1 MNTESIKVVIET
13 EYLPYQ
19 SSPDKK
25 QYAFAY
31 HITLTNEGHIGAQLI
46 SRHWI
51 IIDGNGV
58 RREVKGMGVVGEQPL
73 ISPGESYQYSSG
85 AILETVVGTMQG
97 NYHMQGEN
105 GQGFEVDIPVFT
117 LALPNVVN

>member
-1 MNTESIKVVIET
+1 MNKKVIEVTVKT

-19 SSPDKK
+19 SSPEKE

-31 HITLTNEGHIGAQLI
+31 HITLSNVGQIGAQLI

-85 AILETVVGTMQG
+85 AILDTMVGTMQG
-97 NYHMQGEN
+97 SYHMQGEN
-105 GQGFEVDIPVFT
+105 GQGFEVDIPVFI

>member
-1 MNTESIKVVIET
+1 MNKQAIEVRVET

-19 SSPDKK
+19 SSPEKN

-31 HITLTNEGHIGAQLI
+31 HITLSNVGHIDAQLI

-85 AILETVVGTMQG
+85 AVLETVVGTMQG

-105 GQGFEVDIPVFT
+105 GQGFEVDIPLFSP
-117 LALPNVVN
+117 ALPNAAN

>member
-1 MNTESIKVVIET
+1 MNKEAIQVEIKT
-13 EYLPYQ
+13 EYLPFQ
-19 SSPDKK
+19 SSPEKQ

-31 HITLTNEGHIGAQLI
+31 HITLTNLGTMGAQLI

-73 ISPGESYQYSSG
+73 LSPGESYQYSSG
-85 AILETVVGTMQG
+85 AVLETVVGTMQG
-97 NYHMQGEN
+97 SYHMQADN
-105 GQGFEVDIPVFT
+105 GLGFEVDIPVFT
-117 LALPNVVN
+117 LALPNAVN

>member
-1 MNTESIKVVIET
+1 MNKQAIEVRVET

-19 SSPDKK
+19 SSPEKK

-31 HITLTNEGHIGAQLI
+31 HITLSNVGHIDAQLI

-85 AILETVVGTMQG
+85 AVLETVVGTMQG

-105 GQGFEVDIPVFT
+105 GQGFEVDIPLFS
-117 LALPNVVN
+117 LALPNAVN

>member
-1 MNTESIKVVIET
+1 MNKQAIEVRVET

-19 SSPDKK
+19 SSPEKN

-31 HITLTNEGHIGAQLI
+31 HITLSNVGHIDAQLI

-73 ISPGESYQYSSG
+73 ISPGGSYQYSSG
-85 AILETVVGTMQG
+85 AVLETVVGTMQG

-105 GQGFEVDIPVFT
+105 GQGFEVDIPLFS
-117 LALPNVVN
+117 LALPNAVN

>member
-1 MNTESIKVVIET
+1 MNKEAIQVEIKT
-13 EYLPYQ
+13 EYLPFQ
-19 SSPDKK
+19 SSPEKQ

-31 HITLTNEGHIGAQLI
+31 HITLSNEGQLGAQLI

-85 AILETVVGTMQG
+85 AVLETMVGTMQG
-97 NYHMQGEN
+97 SYHMQGDD
-105 GQGFEVDIPVFT
+105 GIGFEVMIPLFS
-117 LALPNVVN
+117 LALPNAVN

>member
-1 MNTESIKVVIET
+1 MNKGNLQVVVRT

-19 SSPDKK
+19 SSPEKQ

-31 HITLTNEGHIGAQLI
+31 HITISNTGDVGAQLI

-58 RREVKGMGVVGEQPL
+58 RSEVKGMGVIGEQPL
-73 ISPGESYQYSSG
+73 IGPGESYQYSSG
-85 AILETVVGTMQG
+85 SVLETVVGTMQG
-97 NYHMQGEN
+97 SYQMLSEN
-105 GQGFEVDIPVFT
+105 GASFDLDIPVFS
-117 LALPNVVN
+117 LALPNAVN

>member
-1 MNTESIKVVIET
+1 MNKEAIKVVVET

-19 SSPDKK
+19 SSPEKK

-31 HITLTNEGHIGAQLI
+31 HITLSNAGHIDAQLI

-51 IIDGNGV
+51 IVDGNGV

-85 AILETVVGTMQG
+85 AVLETVVGTMQG
-97 NYHMQGEN
+97 SYHMQGEN
-105 GQGFEVDIPVFT
+105 GQGFEVDIPLFS
-117 LALPNVVN
+117 LALPNALN

>member
-1 MNTESIKVVIET
+1 MNKQAIEVRVET

-19 SSPDKK
+19 SSPEKN

-31 HITLTNEGHIGAQLI
+31 HITLSNVGHIDAQLI

-85 AILETVVGTMQG
+85 AVLETVVGTMQG

-105 GQGFEVDIPVFT
+105 GQGFEVDIPLFS
-117 LALPNVVN
+117 LALPNAVN

>member
-1 MNTESIKVVIET
+1 MHAESIKVEIET
-13 EYLPYQ
+13 EYLPFQ

-31 HITLTNEGHIGAQLI
+31 HITLSNEGHIGAQLI

-97 NYHMQGEN
+97 SYHMQGDN
-105 GQGFEVDIPVFT
+105 GRGFDIDIPVFT

>member
-1 MNTESIKVVIET
+1 MNKKTIEVTVKT

-19 SSPDKK
+19 SSPEKK

-31 HITLTNEGHIGAQLI
+31 HVTLSNGGHNDAQLI

-58 RREVKGMGVVGEQPL
+58 RREVKGMGVVGEQPIL
-73 ISPGESYQYSSG
+73 SPGESYQYSSG
-85 AILETVVGTMQG
+85 AVLETVVGTMQG
-97 NYHMQGEN
+97 SYHMQGED
-105 GQGFEVDIPVFT
+105 GEGFEVDIPVFS
-117 LALPNVVN
+117 LALPNAVN

>member
-1 MNTESIKVVIET
+1 MNTESIQVVIKT

-85 AILETVVGTMQG
+85 AMLETVVGTMQG
-97 NYHMQGEN
+97 SYHMQGDD
-105 GQGFEVDIPVFT
+105 GRGFDIDIPVFT

>member
-1 MNTESIKVVIET
+1 MKTESIKVVIDT

-73 ISPGESYQYSSG
+73 IAPGESYQYNSG
-85 AILETVVGTMQG
+85 AVLDTVVGTMQG
-97 NYHMQGEN
+97 SYHMQGEN
-105 GQGFEVDIPVFT
+105 GLGFEVDIPVFT
-117 LALPNVVN
+117 LALPNAVN

>member
-1 MNTESIKVVIET
+1 MNKKVIEVTVKT

-19 SSPDKK
+19 SSPEKE

-31 HITLTNEGHIGAQLI
+31 HITLSNVGHIDAQLI

-58 RREVKGMGVVGEQPL
+58 RREVKGMDVVGEQPL

-85 AILETVVGTMQG
+85 AVLETVVGTMQG
-97 NYHMQGEN
+97 SYHMQGEN
-105 GQGFEVDIPVFT
+105 GQGFEVDIPIFS
-117 LALPNVVN
+117 LALPNAVN

>member
-1 MNTESIKVVIET
+1 MNKQAIEVRVET

-19 SSPDKK
+19 SSPEKK

-31 HITLTNEGHIGAQLI
+31 HITLSNVGHIDAQLI

-85 AILETVVGTMQG
+85 AVLETVVGTMEG

-105 GQGFEVDIPVFT
+105 GQGFEVDIPLFS
-117 LALPNVVN
+117 LALPNAVN

>member
-1 MNTESIKVVIET
+1 MNKKAIEVTVRT

-19 SSPDKK
+19 SSPEKK

-31 HITLTNEGHIGAQLI
+31 HITLSNVGHIDAQLI

-85 AILETVVGTMQG
+85 AVLETVVGTMQG
-97 NYHMQGEN
+97 SYHMQGEN
-105 GQGFEVDIPVFT
+105 GQGFEVDIPMFS
-117 LALPNVVN
+117 LALPNAVN

>member
-1 MNTESIKVVIET
+1 MKKESIKVVIDT

-85 AILETVVGTMQG
+85 AVLETVVGTMQG
-97 NYHMQGEN
+97 SYNMQGEN
-105 GQGFEVDIPVFT
+105 GLGFEVEIPVFT
-117 LALPNVVN
+117 LALPNAVN

>member
-1 MNTESIKVVIET
+1 MKTESIKVVIKT

-19 SSPDKK
+19 SNPDKK

-31 HITLTNEGHIGAQLI
+31 HIELTNEGQIGAQLI

-58 RREVKGMGVVGEQPL
+58 QREVKGMGVVGEQPL
-73 ISPGESYQYSSG
+73 IAPGESYQYSSG
-85 AILETVVGTMQG
+85 AVLETVVGTMQG
-97 NYHMQGEN
+97 SYHMQGEN
-105 GQGFEVDIPVFT
+105 GRGFEVTIPVFS

>member
-1 MNTESIKVVIET
+1 MNKKVIDVTIKT

-19 SSPDKK
+19 SSPEKE

-31 HITLTNEGHIGAQLI
+31 HITLSNVGHIGAQLI

-58 RREVKGMGVVGEQPL
+58 RRDVKGMGVVGEQPL

-85 AILETVVGTMQG
+85 AVLETMVGTMQG
-97 NYHMQGEN
+97 SYHMQGES
-105 GQGFEVDIPVFT
+105 GQGFEVDIPVFS
-117 LALPNVVN
+117 LALPNAVN

>member
-1 MNTESIKVVIET
+1 MKTESIKVVIDT

-19 SSPDKK
+19 SNPEKK

-85 AILETVVGTMQG
+85 AVLETVVGTMQG
-97 NYHMQGEN
+97 SYHMQGEN
-105 GQGFEVDIPVFT
+105 GLGFEVDIPVFT
-117 LALPNVVN
+117 LALPNAVN

>member
-1 MNTESIKVVIET
+1 MSKATINLVVRT

-19 SSPDKK
+19 SSPENQ

-31 HITLTNEGHIGAQLI
+31 HITLSNTGEIGAQLI

-58 RREVKGMGVVGEQPL
+58 RSEVKGMGVIGEQPL
-73 ISPGESYQYSSG
+73 IGPGESYQYSSG
-85 AILETVVGTMQG
+85 TVLETVVGTMQG
-97 NYHMQGEN
+97 SYHMLGER
-105 GQGFEVDIPVFT
+105 GGSFDLDIPVFS
-117 LALPNVVN
+117 LALPNAVN

>member
-117 LALPNVVN
+117 LALPNAVN

>member
-1 MNTESIKVVIET
+1 MDKNTIEVSVVT

-19 SSPDKK
+19 SNVEKK

-31 HITLTNEGHIGAQLI
+31 HITLSNVGNIDAQLI

-58 RREVKGMGVVGEQPL
+58 RREVKGMGVVGEQPM

-85 AILETVVGTMQG
+85 AVLETVVGTMQG
-97 NYHMQGEN
+97 SYHMQGEQ
-105 GQGFEVDIPVFT
+105 GQGFEVDIPVFS
-117 LALPNVVN
+117 LALPNAVN

>member
-1 MNTESIKVVIET
+1 MKTESIKVVIDT

-19 SSPDKK
+19 SSPEKK

-51 IIDGNGV
+51 IIDGNGL

-85 AILETVVGTMQG
+85 AVLETVVGTMQG
-97 NYHMQGEN
+97 SYHMQGEN
-105 GQGFEVDIPVFT
+105 GLGFEVDIPVFT
-117 LALPNVVN
+117 LALPNAVN

>member
-1 MNTESIKVVIET
+1 MNKKVIEVTVKT
-13 EYLPYQ
+13 EYLAYQ
-19 SSPDKK
+19 SSPEKE

-31 HITLTNEGHIGAQLI
+31 HITLSNVGQIGAQLI

-85 AILETVVGTMQG
+85 AILDTMVGTMQG
-97 NYHMQGEN
+97 SYHMQGEN
-105 GQGFEVDIPVFT
+105 GQGFEVDIPVFI

>member
-1 MNTESIKVVIET
+1 MKTESIKVVIDT

-19 SSPDKK
+19 SSPEKK

-51 IIDGNGV
+51 IIDGNGE

-73 ISPGESYQYSSG
+73 ISPGESYRYSSG
-85 AILETVVGTMQG
+85 AVLETVVGTMQG
-97 NYHMQGEN
+97 SYHMQGEN
-105 GQGFEVDIPVFT
+105 GLGFEVDIPVFT

>member
-1 MNTESIKVVIET
+1 MKTESIKVVIDT

-19 SSPDKK
+19 SSPEKK

-51 IIDGNGV
+51 IIDGNGE

-73 ISPGESYQYSSG
+73 ISPGESYRYSSG
-85 AILETVVGTMQG
+85 AVLETVVGTMQG
-97 NYHMQGEN
+97 SYHMQGEN
-105 GQGFEVDIPVFT
+105 GLGFEVDIPVFT
-117 LALPNVVN
+117 LALPNAVN

>member
-1 MNTESIKVVIET
+1 MKTESIKVVIDT

-19 SSPDKK
+19 SSPEKK

-73 ISPGESYQYSSG
+73 ISPGDSYQYSSG
-85 AILETVVGTMQG
+85 AVLETVVGTMQG
-97 NYHMQGEN
+97 SYHMQGEN
-105 GQGFEVDIPVFT
+105 GLGFEVDIPVFT
-117 LALPNVVN
+117 LALPNAVN